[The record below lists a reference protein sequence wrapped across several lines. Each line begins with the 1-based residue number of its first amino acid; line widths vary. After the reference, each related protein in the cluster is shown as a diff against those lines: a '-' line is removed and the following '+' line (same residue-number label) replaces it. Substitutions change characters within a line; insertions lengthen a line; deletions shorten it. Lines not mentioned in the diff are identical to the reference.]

1 MAFVVGAAAGVALLD
16 YFSSKGQHLSI
27 TDSIST
33 SMSVSATTNVSTECF
48 SALDVEQVIDIA
60 PDPMTAAQ
68 TQAIVDACAQCQV
81 ALRKIYK
88 ARSDLEGEAQARN
101 PSYNAQ
107 EPNPEIKTM
116 MTTGGWPPDVPQ
128 GAPQTSPTQA
138 ALGACTAVC
147 ANVVVVGVFQQST
160 LTAKADCTVTN
171 DISNSIQQN
180 IQGQISAYLKNQ
192 QDIVGQLESAFTS
205 NSEAISANL
214 ATTMSQNVTNNFIED
229 LSQAMSSMQSF
240 TVTGSSIIASNVTQS
255 FNGSMV
261 GSLNVS
267 NTVNDQLR
275 QSASYS
281 IAQSLLNK
289 NDTIGDLSTDFL
301 QVINTMS
308 QLMEELAT
316 QILIIIGAVL
326 AAVMLVIGSLYI
338 FNKNFHSWASHAVGT
353 AADAELEHY
362 RLMQTNGDYRQQV
375 ARDEAQRH
383 QHKLQVAAQQ
393 HQQHLEQMQ
402 AQADVNQRLTE
413 NELLL
418 REQKAQLQAE
428 ADARWFTYTPEQKQ
442 ALVQK
447 KLDEMPLSEKVSRAA
462 GGFVGGVG
470 TGAAYVAAA
479 AHGVFL

>member
-1 MAFVVGAAAGVALLD
+1 MAFVVGAAAGVALMD

-27 TDSIST
+27 TDTIST
-33 SMSVSATTNVSTECF
+33 SMSINATTNVSTECF
-48 SALDVEQVIDIA
+48 VALDAEQIIDIE
-60 PDPMTAAQ
+60 PDTLTGAQ
-68 TQAIVDACAQCQV
+68 TQALADACAQCQKDLQ
-81 ALRKIYK
+81 AIYT
-88 ARSDLEGEAQARN
+88 ARTKLEGDAQARN
-101 PSYNAQ
+101 LSYKAQ
-107 EPNPEIKTM
+107 VPNPDINTM
-116 MTTGGWPPDVPQ
+116 MQTGGWSGTPGV
-128 GAPQTSPTQA
+128 PQTSPTA
-138 ALGACTAVC
+138 GALGPCTAIC
-147 ANVVVVGVFQQST
+147 PNVIVVGVFQQST
-160 LTAKADCTVTN
+160 LTAQANCTVTN
-171 DISNSIQQN
+171 DITNSLQQN

-205 NSEAISANL
+205 NTEAISANL
-214 ATTMSQNVTNNFIED
+214 ATTMGQNVTNNFIED

-240 TVTGSSIIASNVTQS
+240 KVTGSSIIASNVTQS
-255 FNGSMV
+255 FNGNMV

-308 QLMEELAT
+308 QLMEELAS

-338 FNKNFHSWASHAVGT
+338 FNKNFHSWAGHALGT

-362 RLMQTNGDYRQQV
+362 RLMQTDGDYRQQV

-383 QHKLQVAAQQ
+383 QQKLQVAAQQ
-393 HQQHLEQMQ
+393 HQQNLERMQ
-402 AQADVNQRLTE
+402 AQSDVDQRLTE
-413 NELLL
+413 NELLM
-418 REQKAQLQAE
+418 REQQARLKAE
-428 ADARWFTYTPEQKQ
+428 EDSRWFTYTPEQKQ
-442 ALVQK
+442 ALIQK

-462 GGFVGGVG
+462 GGFVGGIG

-479 AHGVFL
+479 AHGVFI